1 MEIESSVA
9 FETARR
15 SRSQCMDTVGIT
27 GWSFSSGLQSRVF
40 TFFLYSC
47 RKITYIIKTHA
58 HTNGKKRPC
67 FNGALKLFGFPDV
80 MM

>member
-15 SRSQCMDTVGIT
+15 SGSQCMDTVGIT
-27 GWSFSSGLQSRVF
+27 GWSFSSGLQSRVI
-40 TFFLYSC
+40 TFFYSC

-58 HTNGKKRPC
+58 HTNEKKAPP
-67 FNGALKLFGFPDV
+67 LKWSP
-80 MM
+80 